1 MPLLDYL
8 SGRRALYPHPV
19 IDYYGITRGKVGGI
33 WQRGERKKRRDG
45 GAWGRTRKLP
55 SELTT
60 ALAAKYT
67 NYQERAGQ
75 THFPLHSLQR
85 ISSFYLR
92 SAILLKLTIRR

>member
-1 MPLLDYL
+1 MAERREEKEE
-8 SGRRALYPHPV
+8 GR
-19 IDYYGITRGKVGGI
+19 
-33 WQRGERKKRRDG
+33 

-60 ALAAKYT
+60 ALVAKYT

-75 THFPLHSLQR
+75 THSALHSLQK